1 MLKKVPVLDRL
12 EMTIKHQ
19 LYFDVLLFKEDI
31 NPQFVIKY
39 YNDCKNK
46 NQTIDWPFL
55 WEIAR
60 SYNIDWLLISRK
72 KWRNVAKS
80 SQKEERELIKELFK
94 YSSNANELE
103 YLIENYWD
111 LKIEQKKRGNKTF
124 LEKLLNDKDFN
135 ITSWPNNLEDVEDN
149 AKILEL
155 KKTNEL

>member
-1 MLKKVPVLDRL
+1 M
-12 EMTIKHQ
+12 IG
-19 LYFDVLLFKEDI
+19 
-31 NPQFVIKY
+31 
-39 YNDCKNK
+39 
-46 NQTIDWPFL
+46 
-55 WEIAR
+55 
-60 SYNIDWLLISRK
+60 RK

-94 YSSNANELE
+94 YSSNANKLE

-124 LEKLLNDKDFN
+124 LEKLLNDEDFN